1 MLDLRIFAAGAWHNR
16 EVRPTPTMPAVPTP
30 APTSRTRVVIADDHA
45 LVRSG
50 LRTLLERDG
59 QYEVVGEACDG
70 AEVLQVVAQQVPD
83 VLLLDVGMRHL
94 NGIDAAQ
101 RLHDTAP
108 LVKVIIVSMHLDEAY
123 VLRAL
128 KAGVRG
134 YVLKQ
139 SSESDVLE
147 ALRAVRAGHAYFSP
161 EVSKLL
167 ADDFVRELRHRHVT
181 DPYDTLTF
189 REKQVMQLL
198 VEGRTNKEVATVL
211 DVGLATIES
220 HRHSVFTKLNV
231 HTIAELVLY
240 GVRRG
245 LL

>member
-1 MLDLRIFAAGAWHNR
+1 MTHYSAKPRRL
-16 EVRPTPTMPAVPTP
+16 
-30 APTSRTRVVIADDHA
+30 RVVLGDDHP

-50 LRTLLERDG
+50 LRRLLERD
-59 QYEVVGEACDG
+59 QEFEIVGEASNG
-70 AEVLQVVAQQVPD
+70 AEVLSVVDQTRPD
-83 VLLLDVGMRHL
+83 VLLLDLGMPHL
-94 NGIDAAQ
+94 NGIDTAQ

-108 LVKVIIVSMHLDEAY
+108 DVKVVVVTMHSDEGY

-139 SSESDVLE
+139 SREADVVD
-147 ALRAVRAGHAYFSP
+147 ALHAVQAGHAYFSP

-167 ADDFVRELRHRHVT
+167 ADDFVRDLERRHLT

-189 REKQVMQLL
+189 REKEVTQLL
-198 VEGRTNKEVATVL
+198 MEGKANKEIATAL
-211 DVGLATIES
+211 DVSLSTIET
-220 HRHSVFTKLNV
+220 HRHSVFQKLNV
-231 HTIAELVLY
+231 HTIAELLLY
-240 GVRRG
+240 AVRRG

>member
-1 MLDLRIFAAGAWHNR
+1 MMGAMTHYSEKPR
-16 EVRPTPTMPAVPTP
+16 RL
-30 APTSRTRVVIADDHA
+30 RVVLGDDHG

-50 LRTLLERDG
+50 LRGLLERD
-59 QYEVVGEACDG
+59 QEFEVVGEASNG
-70 AEVLQVVAQQVPD
+70 IEVLSVIDETRPD
-83 VLLLDVGMRHL
+83 VLLLDLGMPHL
-94 NGIDAAQ
+94 NGIDTAQ

-108 LVKVIIVSMHLDEAY
+108 DVKVIVVSMHADEAY

-139 SSESDVLE
+139 SREADVVD
-147 ALRAVRAGHAYFSP
+147 ALRAVQAGHAYFSP

-167 ADDFVRELRHRHVT
+167 AEDFVRDLERRNLT

-189 REKQVMQLL
+189 REKEVTQLL
-198 VEGRTNKEVATVL
+198 LEGKANKEIATAL
-211 DVGLATIES
+211 DVSLSTIES
-220 HRHSVFTKLNV
+220 HRHSVFQKLNV
-231 HTIAELVLY
+231 HTIAELLLY
-240 GVRRG
+240 AVRRG

>member
-1 MLDLRIFAAGAWHNR
+1 MGAPALSVPVVKRLRIVLG
-16 EVRPTPTMPAVPTP
+16 
-30 APTSRTRVVIADDHA
+30 DDHA

-50 LRTLLERDG
+50 LRRLLERD
-59 QYEVVGEACDG
+59 QEFEVVGEAGDG
-70 AEVLQVVAQQVPD
+70 LSVLQVVEHQRPD
-83 VLLLDVGMRHL
+83 VLLLDLSMPHF
-94 NGIDAAQ
+94 NGIDTAQ
-101 RLHDTAP
+101 RLHETLP
-108 LVKVIIVSMHLDEAY
+108 ELKIIVVSMHVDEAY

-139 SSESDVLE
+139 SSEADVVD

-167 ADDFVRELRHRHVT
+167 ADDFVRDLKSRNLT
-181 DPYDTLTF
+181 DSYDGLTF
-189 REKQVMQLL
+189 REKEIMRRLA
-198 VEGRTNKEVATVL
+198 EGVSNKE
-211 DVGLATIES
+211 LASALNVSLSTIES
-220 HRHSVFTKLNV
+220 HRYSIFQKLNV

-240 GVRRG
+240 AVRRG

>member
-1 MLDLRIFAAGAWHNR
+1 MAATTQR
-16 EVRPTPTMPAVPTP
+16 STSMRRP
-30 APTSRTRVVIADDHA
+30 RVVLADDHA

-50 LRTLLERDG
+50 LRTLLERD
-59 QYEVVGEACDG
+59 QEFEVVGEAASGVD
-70 AEVLQVVAQQVPD
+70 VLAVIERERPD
-83 VLLLDVGMRHL
+83 VVLLDLSMPQL

-101 RLHDTAP
+101 RLHDTMP
-108 LVKVIIVSMHLDEAY
+108 EIKVIVVSMHADEAY

-139 SSESDVLE
+139 ASETDVIS
-147 ALRAVRAGHAYFSP
+147 ALRAVQAGHAYFSP

-167 ADDFVRELRHRHVT
+167 ADDFIRDLTNRNVT
-181 DPYDTLTF
+181 DPYDQLTF

-198 VEGRTNKEVATVL
+198 AEGDSNKDIAIALNVSL
-211 DVGLATIES
+211 STIES
-220 HRHSVFTKLNV
+220 HRYSIFQKLNV
-231 HTIAELVLY
+231 HSIAELVLY
-240 GVRRG
+240 AVRRG

>member
-1 MLDLRIFAAGAWHNR
+1 MGAPALSAAVVKRLRIVLG
-16 EVRPTPTMPAVPTP
+16 
-30 APTSRTRVVIADDHA
+30 DDHA

-50 LRTLLERDG
+50 LRRLLERD
-59 QYEVVGEACDG
+59 QEFEVVGEAGDG
-70 AEVLQVVAQQVPD
+70 LGVLEVVERQRPD
-83 VLLLDVGMRHL
+83 VLLLDLSMPHF
-94 NGIDAAQ
+94 NGVDTAQ
-101 RLHDTAP
+101 RLHETLP
-108 LVKVIIVSMHLDEAY
+108 ELKIIVVSMHVDEAY

-139 SSESDVLE
+139 SSETDVVD

-167 ADDFVRELRHRHVT
+167 ADDFVRDLKSRNLT
-181 DPYDTLTF
+181 DSYDGLTF
-189 REKQVMQLL
+189 REKEIMQRLA
-198 VEGRTNKEVATVL
+198 EGVSNKELATALNVSL
-211 DVGLATIES
+211 STIES
-220 HRHSVFTKLNV
+220 HRYSIFQKLNV

-240 GVRRG
+240 AVRRG